1 MAISKTQGAVILDEV
16 INRHKIER
24 HRGAFCRVALEAGG
38 PEHFMAGWD
47 IERARFTR
55 VKANYSYMRKCI

>member
-24 HRGAFCRVALEAGG
+24 HRGAFCRAALEAGG
-38 PEHFMAGWD
+38 PEHFMDG
-47 IERARFTR
+47 
-55 VKANYSYMRKCI
+55 MGHRKGAVYPGQGEL